1 MDSEL
6 EQHFLDKEKYSDNQ
20 IEELREK
27 QYYVYRG
34 YLNDFRHLF
43 DNHIDDVEFETIF
56 EKLMNGFLQYRLL
69 DMVNT
74 KRYLFN
80 SFKPFV
86 DKEGNIKDEHIGID
100 FSTGTF
106 CSQSLTHEDEYETDT
121 ENIKWFS

>member
-1 MDSEL
+1 MDTEL
-6 EQHFLDKEKYSDNQ
+6 EQHFSDKEKFSDEE

-43 DNHIDDVEFETIF
+43 HNKIDDVEFETIF

-80 SFKPFV
+80 SFKPYL
-86 DKEGNIKDEHIGID
+86 DKEGNIKDEHMD
-100 FSTGTF
+100 FSSETY
-106 CSQSLTHEDEYETDT
+106 CSSSLSHDENEYETDT
-121 ENIKWFS
+121 ENID

>member
-1 MDSEL
+1 MDTEL
-6 EQHFLDKEKYSDNQ
+6 EQHFLDKEKYSDKQ

-43 DNHIDDVEFETIF
+43 DNKIDDVEFETLF

-80 SFKPFV
+80 SFKPYV
-86 DKEGNIKDEHIGID
+86 DKEGNIKDEHID
-100 FSTGTF
+100 FSSETY
-106 CSQSLTHEDEYETDT
+106 CSSSLTHDENEYETDT
-121 ENIKWFS
+121 KDID

>member
-1 MDSEL
+1 MDTEL
-6 EQHFLDKEKYSDNQ
+6 EQHYLNTEKFSNDE

-43 DNHIDDVEFETIF
+43 DNQIDDVEFETIF

-74 KRYLFN
+74 KRYFHN

-86 DKEGNIKDEHIGID
+86 DKEGNIKDEHID
-100 FSTGTF
+100 FSSQTY
-106 CSQSLTHEDEYETDT
+106 CSSSLTHDENTYETDT
-121 ENIKWFS
+121 ENIK

>member
-1 MDSEL
+1 MDTEL
-6 EQHFLDKEKYSDNQ
+6 EQHFSDKEKFSDEE

-43 DNHIDDVEFETIF
+43 HNKIDDVEFETLF

-69 DMVNT
+69 DMVNS

-80 SFKPFV
+80 SFKPYL
-86 DKEGNIKDEHIGID
+86 DKEGNIKDEHMD
-100 FSTGTF
+100 FSSETY
-106 CSQSLTHEDEYETDT
+106 CSSSLSHDENEYETDT
-121 ENIKWFS
+121 ENID